1 MIIHNMNA
9 QSFIINNQ
17 ININE
22 QNKKIIDKIT
32 KEKKIIDKNSS
43 LDIDLFL
50 SPEISDYKCLICENV
65 PNPENAYEAIC
76 CGILFCKECLA
87 KWTSQNPKCP
97 ICKKP
102 LKNDEKYTR
111 RIKDNNKIIYK
122 IFLKYKIKCPYG
134 CEWNGE
140 LENLE
145 NHLKECDKG
154 LKECKYKDI
163 GCEYKD
169 EKEKMKEHEEKNDKL
184 HLELAMKF
192 IKENQRN
199 ETPVIDNK
207 DIIDIPDFIDDEE
220 PISEDDYSY

>member
-87 KWTSQNPKCP
+87 KWTYQNLKCL
-97 ICKKP
+97 ICKIP
-102 LKNDEKYTR
+102 LNNDGKYTR

-134 CEWNGE
+134 CELNGK

-145 NHLKECDKG
+145 NH
-154 LKECKYKDI
+154 
-163 GCEYKD
+163 
-169 EKEKMKEHEEKNDKL
+169 
-184 HLELAMKF
+184 
-192 IKENQRN
+192 
-199 ETPVIDNK
+199 
-207 DIIDIPDFIDDEE
+207 
-220 PISEDDYSY
+220 